1 MHHQLYIHRPSVGN
15 SHTMRALEMIDRY
28 LFDHRNGSML
38 QQWFIEEFVG
48 GPDGIDSP
56 HIE

>member
-1 MHHQLYIHRPSVGN
+1 MTGLSPCCGVPCG
-15 SHTMRALEMIDRY
+15 EY

-38 QQWFIEEFVG
+38 QKWFIDEYVG